1 MLARQRSGHRDRL
14 KERFLK
20 GGIEVFQSY
29 EKLEFLLCML
39 IPRRDV
45 KPIAKSLLE
54 HFNSI
59 SAVFDATVQEL
70 EEFGLTRRVAV
81 NIVFLRQLLTSCQYE
96 KVADRP
102 FLENSEAA
110 IRYLQAKLG
119 SCKKE
124 TLMVLYL
131 DSGRKITG
139 VWEHSG
145 TVNSA
150 SVAPR
155 EVVEHAL
162 LYHAAGVILVH
173 NHPSGNCRPSERD
186 IEFTKAIYNA
196 LDLFGITLVDHL
208 IVAKDSYRSLM
219 K

>member
-1 MLARQRSGHRDRL
+1 
-14 KERFLK
+14 
-20 GGIEVFQSY
+20 
-29 EKLEFLLCML
+29 
-39 IPRRDV
+39 
-45 KPIAKSLLE
+45 
-54 HFNSI
+54 
-59 SAVFDATVQEL
+59 
-70 EEFGLTRRVAV
+70 
-81 NIVFLRQLLTSCQYE
+81 
-96 KVADRP
+96 
-102 FLENSEAA
+102 
-110 IRYLQAKLG
+110 
-119 SCKKE
+119 
-124 TLMVLYL
+124 
-131 DSGRKITG
+131 
-139 VWEHSG
+139 
-145 TVNSA
+145 VNSA